1 LHSREV
7 NAAGAAAQRPA
18 IGAGPHELEKTMQAK
33 LVKFRRLQ
41 IADEVIE

>member
-1 LHSREV
+1 VKLTPQVRRR
-7 NAAGAAAQRPA
+7 NRPA

-41 IADEVIE
+41 IADEAIE